1 MTGARGGRGLF
12 RLDRYIPEGE
22 VVILRL
28 RPSLLFIPLSIAGSL
43 ATILVIAAG
52 AWWGLGALDEP
63 LWGRRAMQVGL
74 IAALVHLGWQH
85 LEWLATMYVLTD
97 RRAIVI
103 SGVLQQT
110 MVDVPLRTITNMSI
124 YRSIRERIFGLGTL
138 GFDTAGGP
146 FTEIG
151 WRMLRRP
158 HTLMDRVREVMKG
171 PRRIPVIGLAGGIG
185 SGKSHVAREFA
196 RRGCLVVD
204 SDAEARAALD
214 RPEVRAVLVGWW
226 GAGVVGA
233 DGKVDRK
240 RVGAIVFGD
249 PEERRR
255 LEALVHPLVRE
266 SRARMVAR
274 ARGTGAVGVIVDAP
288 LLFEAGVDKECD
300 AVVFVDAPT
309 AVRLE
314 RVRAARGWDEAELS
328 RREAAQ
334 WPAELKRAKCR
345 FVIANEGG
353 EIGTDVDRILAALG
367 EEVGSRGVE
376 KAGGGG

>member
-1 MTGARGGRGLF
+1 MSLLRGMF

-22 VVILRL
+22 AIVLKL
-28 RPSLLFIPLSIAGSL
+28 RPSPLFIVLSIAESL
-43 ATILVIAAG
+43 VVIVGAALAG
-52 AWWGLGALDEP
+52 WWGLGMLGEP
-63 LWGRRAMQVGL
+63 LWGQRVLYVGL
-74 IAALVHLGWQH
+74 ITALVHLGWQH
-85 LEWLATMYVLTD
+85 LEWLAMKYFLTE
-97 RRAIVI
+97 RRVIVV
-103 SGVLQQT
+103 SGVLRQR
-110 MVDVPLRTITNMSI
+110 MVDAPLRTVTNLSI
-124 YRSIRERIFGLGTL
+124 GRSVRERLFGLGTL

-146 FTEIG
+146 FTEVG
-151 WRMLRRP
+151 WRMLAGP
-158 HTLMDRVREVMKG
+158 HAVLDRVREVTKG

-214 RPEVRAVLVGWW
+214 RPEVREELVGWW

-266 SRARMVAR
+266 SRARMVERAR
-274 ARGTGAVGVIVDAP
+274 ATGAVGVIVDAP
-288 LLFEAGVDKECD
+288 LLFEAGVDRECD
-300 AVVFVDAPT
+300 AVVFVDA
-309 AVRLE
+309 AREVRLA
-314 RVRAARGWDEAELS
+314 RVGAARGWDEAELS

-334 WPAELKRAKCR
+334 WPLELKRAKCR

-353 EIGTDVDRILAALG
+353 AIGTDVDRILTALG